1 MRANKSSS
9 VGSAASYTQPAD
21 QLMFVPNQHRLQI
34 LSSEAASHHYDAV
47 RPSRHSP
54 KQNPF
59 VQHPRQQPPRASSSM
74 I

>member
-9 VGSAASYTQPAD
+9 LGSAALHAD
-21 QLMFVPNQHRLQI
+21 QHMFVPNQHRLQI
-34 LSSEAASHHYDAV
+34 LSSEASHYDVAV
-47 RPSRHSP
+47 RPTRHSP

-59 VQHPRQQPPRASSSM
+59 VQHPRQQPPRASSSV